1 MVVGWVVTLLL
12 FLAAVAALAGVYKA
26 HFLGGGMVF
35 GTTSGSLSILAFS
48 VTATLWAKFMCHC
61 CGCTMKG
68 EKK

>member
-1 MVVGWVVTLLL
+1 MVVGWGIALLL
-12 FLAAVAALAGVYKA
+12 FLAALGALVGMYKA

-48 VTATLWAKFMCHC
+48 VTLTLWAKFMCHC
-61 CGCTMKG
+61 CGCMGKG